1 MVCTA
6 LCWMFRTQIT
16 AIEMLS
22 SISDTSIAIAASIAL
37 FMIPSGKKNQSLLE
51 WKDTHRLP
59 WDILLLFGG
68 GISLAKG
75 LEVTQVVGALGSW
88 ISENTIA
95 EPFIIILVVCG
106 FALFL
111 TEIMSNV
118 ALVAVFIP
126 VSFVIAQVLWTY

>member
-1 MVCTA
+1 
-6 LCWMFRTQIT
+6 MFRTQIT

-68 GISLAKG
+68 DIPCKRLRGN
-75 LEVTQVVGALGSW
+75 TGSW
-88 ISENTIA
+88 C
-95 EPFIIILVVCG
+95 FR
-106 FALFL
+106 
-111 TEIMSNV
+111 
-118 ALVAVFIP
+118 
-126 VSFVIAQVLWTY
+126 